1 MNVNVEKLE
10 KNLANI
16 TVTVSEEDVIEGAI
30 TKAYHKVKNQ
40 VTMPGFRK
48 GKVPQ
53 KMIEKQY
60 GVEVFYED
68 AANFLIS
75 DSYPDAYDEASKEIE
90 IVSSPQIQDIQLER
104 GKDFVYVVQVAV
116 KPEVTLGE
124 YKGLEYTA
132 ADLSVPE
139 EEVDKELERVRE
151 LNSRRVPV
159 DGRAAKEG
167 DIVDIDFEGFIDGKD
182 FQGGKAEGYVLT
194 LGSHSFI
201 DTFEEQIAGHSVGDE
216 FDVNVTFPEDYQAED
231 LAGKPAVFK
240 CKLNDIKSKEL
251 PEIDD
256 EFASEVSEFDTLEEY
271 KEDIRKKF
279 RERKETEAKS
289 AAESE
294 LVGKLVEVSEM
305 DVPDLMLD
313 AQAEQSAREF
323 AMRMESQGIQFEQY
337 LNLVGQTPEKFMEDI
352 RPHALATIQ
361 QRLVLEAV
369 AKAENIE
376 VTEEMLDEELQK
388 MADAYGMELDKL
400 KEMISDQEKESMKV
414 DVAISKAADF
424 LYDNGV
430 AVEAKEEEKEETAE
444 APAEE
449 APAEEQAPE
458 EAAAEPEA

>member
-16 TVTVSEEDVIEGAI
+16 TVTIPDTELVEGAI

-124 YKGLEYTA
+124 YKGLEFTK
-132 ADLSVPE
+132 ADTSVPE
-139 EEVDKELERVRE
+139 EEIDKELERVRE

-201 DTFEEQIAGHSVGDE
+201 DTFEDQIAGHSVGDE
-216 FDVNVTFPEDYQAED
+216 FDVNVTFPADYQAED

-240 CKLNDIKSKEL
+240 VKLNDIKSKEL

-279 RERKETEAKS
+279 QERKEAEAKS
-289 AAESE
+289 TAQNE
-294 LVGKLVEVSEM
+294 LVAKLVEASQM
-305 DVPDLMLD
+305 DIPDPMLD
-313 AQAEQSAREF
+313 AQVQQSAQDF
-323 AMRMESQGIQFEQY
+323 AMRMESQGIQFDQY
-337 LNLVGQTPEKFMEDI
+337 LNLVGQTPEKFLEDI
-352 RPHALATIQ
+352 RPHALQTIQ

-376 VTEEMLDEELQK
+376 VTDEMVDEELQK
-388 MADAYGMELDKL
+388 MADSYGMELDKM
-400 KEMISDQEKESMKV
+400 KEMISDKEKEGMKV
-414 DVAISKAADF
+414 DIAVSKAADF
-424 LYDNGV
+424 LFENGV
-430 AVEAKEEEKEETAE
+430 AVEPKEEAS
-444 APAEE
+444 AAEE
-449 APAEEQAPE
+449 APKEEQAPE

>member
-1 MNVNVEKLE
+1 MNVKVEKLE

-16 TVTVSEEDVIEGAI
+16 TVTVPDAEVIEGAI

-90 IVSSPQIQDIQLER
+90 IVSSPQIQDIKLER
-104 GKDFVYVVQVAV
+104 GSDFVYVVQVAV

-132 ADLSVPE
+132 ADLEVPE

-201 DTFEEQIAGHSVGDE
+201 DTFEDQIAGHSVGDE

-271 KEDIRKKF
+271 KEDIRRKF
-279 RERKETEAKS
+279 RENKEAEAKTN
-289 AAESE
+289 AENE
-294 LVGKLVEVSEM
+294 LVNKLVEASEM
-305 DVPDLMLD
+305 DIPDLMLD
-313 AQAEQSAREF
+313 AQAQQSAQEF
-323 AMRMESQGIQFEQY
+323 AMRMETQGIQFEQY

-352 RPHALATIQ
+352 RPHALATLK

-376 VTEEMLDEELQK
+376 VTDEMLDEQLQK
-388 MADAYGMELDKL
+388 MADAYGMELDKV
-400 KEMISDQEKESMKV
+400 KEMVSDQEKEGMKE
-414 DVAISKAADF
+414 DIAIAKAADF
-424 LYDNGV
+424 LFDNGV
-430 AVEAKEEEKEETAE
+430 AVEAKEEEKEEAAE

-449 APAEEQAPE
+449 AQAEEQAPE

>member
-1 MNVNVEKLE
+1 MNVKVEKLE

-16 TVTVSEEDVIEGAI
+16 TVTVPGEDVIEAAI

-116 KPEVTLGE
+116 KPEVKLGE
-124 YKGLEYTA
+124 YKGIEYTK
-132 ADLSVPE
+132 ADTSVPE
-139 EEVDKELERVRE
+139 EEIDKELERVRE

-201 DTFEEQIAGHSVGDE
+201 DTFEDQIAGHSVGDE
-216 FDVNVTFPEDYQAED
+216 FDVNVTFPEDYQAAD

-251 PEIDD
+251 PDIDD
-256 EFASEVSEFDTLEEY
+256 EFASEVSDFETLEEY

-279 RERKETEAKS
+279 RERKEEEAKNN
-289 AAESE
+289 AETE
-294 LVGKLVEVSEM
+294 IVRKLVEASEM
-305 DVPDLMLD
+305 DIPDPMLD
-313 AQAEQSAREF
+313 AQVQQSAQDF

-337 LNLVGQTPEKFMEDI
+337 LNLVGQTPEKFLADI
-352 RPHALATIQ
+352 RPHALQTIQ

-369 AKAENIE
+369 AKAEGIE
-376 VTEEMLDEELQK
+376 VTDEMVEEEVKK
-388 MADAYGMELDKL
+388 MADSYGMDVEKVKEFMSDK
-400 KEMISDQEKESMKV
+400 EKEGMKIDIAV
-414 DVAISKAADF
+414 NKAAEF
-424 LYDNGV
+424 LFENGV
-430 AVEAKEEEKEETAE
+430 AVEAKEEDVK
-444 APAEE
+444 
-449 APAEEQAPE
+449 E

>member
-10 KNLANI
+10 KNLAKI
-16 TVTVSEEDVIEGAI
+16 TVTIPDTDVIEGAI

-40 VTMPGFRK
+40 VSMPGFRK

-68 AANFLIS
+68 AANFLIT
-75 DSYPDAYDEASKEIE
+75 DSYPNAYDEAMKEIE

-116 KPEVTLGE
+116 KPEVKLGE

-132 ADLSVPE
+132 ADITVPE

-201 DTFEEQIAGHSVGDE
+201 DTFEDQIAGHSVGDE
-216 FDVNVTFPEDYQAED
+216 FDVNVTFPADYQAED
-231 LAGKPAVFK
+231 LAGKPALFK

-256 EFASEVSEFDTLEEY
+256 EFASEVSDFETLEEY

-279 RERKETEAKS
+279 RERKEQEAKTEAQN
-289 AAESE
+289 E
-294 LVGKLVEVSEM
+294 LVKKLVENCEM
-305 DVPDLMLD
+305 DIPDLMLD
-313 AQAEQSAREF
+313 AQAEQSARDF
-323 AMRMESQGIQFEQY
+323 AMRMESQGIPFEQY
-337 LNLVGQTPEKFMEDI
+337 LNLVGQTQEKFMEDI
-352 RPHALATIQ
+352 RPSALQTLKS
-361 QRLVLEAV
+361 RLALEAV

-376 VTEEMLDEELQK
+376 ITEEMIDEELQK
-388 MADAYGMELDKL
+388 MADAYQMELDKV
-400 KEMISDQEKESMKV
+400 KEFMGEAEKESMKTDLAV
-414 DVAISKAADF
+414 SKAADF
-424 LYDNGV
+424 LYENGV
-430 AVEAKEEEKEETAE
+430 AVEAKK
-444 APAEE
+444 EE
-449 APAEEQAPE
+449 APAEEPAKEEAPAEEPAPE
-458 EAAAEPEA
+458 EPAAEPEA

>member
-16 TVTVSEEDVIEGAI
+16 TVTVPDTEVIEGAI

-139 EEVDKELERVRE
+139 EEVEKELERVRE

-294 LVGKLVEVSEM
+294 LVGKLVAASEM
-305 DVPDLMLD
+305 DIPDLMLD
-313 AQAEQSAREF
+313 AQAQQSAQDF

-376 VTEEMLDEELQK
+376 ITEEMIDEELKK

-400 KEMISDQEKESMKV
+400 KEMVSDKEIEGMKV
-414 DVAISKAADF
+414 DLAVSKAADF

-430 AVEAKEEEKEETAE
+430 AVEPKEEEKEE
-444 APAEE
+444 APAAEE
-449 APAEEQAPE
+449 APKEEQAPE